1 MQIVAQILFLIALVF
16 GIAFFVRNIKRM
28 LRNIKLGKTIDRSD
42 HSSERWSKTLR
53 IAFGQSKMVKKPVS
67 GFLHVIVYLGFII
80 INIEVLEIIIDG
92 LFGTHRILSFMGSL
106 KQMKNMQTASEWDKY
121 HERIDKSYKTIEAN
135 KRAKLLLSAKRAA
148 QGARG
153 VVIAQG
159 STLMEQNSVVANLED
174 TVFWI
179 NKGAEMTVR
188 EIDLRLASKLQAA
201 AWNTSTSLLTN
212 LGSAYGVSQMKV

>member
-1 MQIVAQILFLIALVF
+1 MTTQEKILEAKKLLEQYAPKGEFLAYINRDEA
-16 GIAFFVRNIKRM
+16 
-28 LRNIKLGKTIDRSD
+28 
-42 HSSERWSKTLR
+42 KTLKEL
-53 IAFGQSKMVKKPVS
+53 GGS
-67 GFLHVIVYLGFII
+67 GII
-80 INIEVLEIIIDG
+80 IEETGIPSFNPLYIFAGIMAATSV
-92 LFGTHRILSFMGSL
+92 LSFMGSM
-106 KQMKNMQTASEWDKY
+106 KTMKNMQTGAEWDKY
-121 HERIDKSYKTIEAN
+121 NQKIETSYKTIQAN
-135 KRAKLLLSAKRAA
+135 DRARILLSAKRAA

>member
-1 MQIVAQILFLIALVF
+1 MINMTTQEKILEAKKLLEQYAPKGEFLAYINRDEA
-16 GIAFFVRNIKRM
+16 
-28 LRNIKLGKTIDRSD
+28 
-42 HSSERWSKTLR
+42 KTLKEL
-53 IAFGQSKMVKKPVS
+53 GGS
-67 GFLHVIVYLGFII
+67 GII
-80 INIEVLEIIIDG
+80 IEETGIPSFNPFAVIGAVMAA
-92 LFGTHRILSFMGSL
+92 TSVLSFMGSL
-106 KQMKNMQTASEWDKY
+106 KQMKNMQTAAEWDKY

-135 KRAKLLLSAKRAA
+135 KRARLLLSAKRAA

-153 VVIAQG
+153 VQIGTG

-212 LGSAYGVSQMKV
+212 LGSAYGTSQLKVN

>member
-1 MQIVAQILFLIALVF
+1 MTTQEKILEAKKLLEQYAPKGEFLAYINRDEA
-16 GIAFFVRNIKRM
+16 
-28 LRNIKLGKTIDRSD
+28 
-42 HSSERWSKTLR
+42 KTLKEL
-53 IAFGQSKMVKKPVS
+53 GGS
-67 GFLHVIVYLGFII
+67 GII
-80 INIEVLEIIIDG
+80 IEETGIPSFNPFAIIG
-92 LFGTHRILSFMGSL
+92 AVMAATSVLSFMGSL

-135 KRAKLLLSAKRAA
+135 KRARLLLSAKRAA

-179 NKGAEMTVR
+179 NKGAEMTIR
-188 EIDLRLASKLQAA
+188 EIDLKLAGKLQAA
-201 AWNTSTSLLTN
+201 AWNASTSLISN
-212 LGSAYGVSQMKV
+212 LGGAYGTSQLKVNN